1 MVNVRNIKAS
11 KFISLGFET
20 KKEALEFIKQENL
33 KSNKKQNE
41 NNYLDILEMKRRERN
56 NRKVESIVTSIVT
69 NINKNEDITI
79 NETMSPKMT
88 KDIIKK
94 INIQDKKLLFT
105 IQYDNNEVRSYVN
118 DKTNLYEE
126 NLTPYGSDTQEQI
139 INHNIRSI
147 NVKEFHRTGNH
158 KSIGAFFR
166 YYNTTEIDLS
176 KYGIY
181 HNMQEANYTNN
192 CLIHTLIQSNIFSEE
207 MINTIKLYCKRR
219 ETSLKTLHSISEEFG
234 INFNIY
240 RYRPDSEK
248 IEKKSIYNMEYTITI
263 NLSLYDNHWFLYEE
277 VNITKFFVNHY
288 NEIKNKFNNVLD
300 YKSTNTYY
308 KGKYQFR
315 TDRKDCLNSLSLIHF
330 MYKNNLFQK
339 INMEDVMQ
347 IPYYEVF
354 KNDEIILNKITE
366 SNYRLKESTKKEKDY
381 DYITFADFEST
392 TMKTTK
398 INADCH
404 KAFTINYLTIDKEH
418 TLIEKDNISQND
430 CFNNQNNLSTT
441 FLDRLKHKS
450 IIYFHNLKYDKNFL
464 FDHLTIIKYLEK
476 EGQLYEIKAIYNK
489 KILYFRD
496 SYKLIANPLSD
507 FAKMFGLQVKKEVF
521 PYNFY
526 NESNIE
532 DILNNKMMLISS
544 AKKTLTQD
552 KHSLFD
558 ECLQN
563 VTHTKARFNA
573 LEYAKY
579 YCEQDVQVLYEG
591 IMIFRK
597 LVLEALHIDIF
608 NHLTIS
614 SIAEQYLINEGCY
627 ENVYEI
633 SGVLQAFITK
643 SVYGGR
649 VMISKNKPIE
659 IIGRNQDF
667 DACGLYASAMHT
679 MKGFPIGIP
688 SIIDVVT
695 FNINVEELYYIEIEL
710 LDEYY
715 TRGKGNKIIIDKQEN
730 ITLHTDRY
738 EYDYDFPLWVD
749 KENDVNEYTN
759 FPKNRRHVVNN
770 EIMNDLI
777 KFYKI
782 ERDIHFR
789 IIQGVIFKDGYNN
802 KINDVMQYLYNERK
816 IQKKNDNKVEQI
828 YKLIMNSSYG
838 KTLTKF
844 NDTSMEIFTT
854 NDTIKINSF
863 IYKQYNNIKEI
874 LYTKNHTIIK
884 LYNEYGK
891 HWNCAHVGSAVLA
904 RSKVIMNKIFY
915 ECHYKGLTPFYQDT
929 DSIHIPENQITLLPK
944 NFIGNDMCQFHCDF
958 NEKPFKDYIDKNKE
972 VDLSK
977 PLVYS
982 SHSIFLAKKCYIDVL
997 HHQQSEK
1004 ILYHIRFKGINEDI
1018 IINTAIDKNMNP
1030 YELYQDIL
1038 KGNQIDFNDSYSN
1051 KPRFKQNN
1059 ISSISNRDDTIK
1071 SIKISKT
1078 K

>member
-1 MVNVRNIKAS
+1 MVNVRNIKAHL
-11 KFISLGFET
+11 FISLGFET
-20 KKEALEFIKQENL
+20 KKEALEFIKQEKI

-41 NNYLDILEMKRRERN
+41 NDYLDIVKMKRQERN
-56 NRKVESIVTSIVT
+56 NRKVENIVTSIVS

-79 NETMSPKMT
+79 NETMSSKMA
-88 KDIIKK
+88 KDIITKV
-94 INIQDKKLLFT
+94 NNPDKKLLYT
-105 IQYDNNEVRSYVN
+105 IEYDNKEIRSYVN

-126 NLTPYGSDTQEQI
+126 TLNEPYGSDTQDRVK
-139 INHNIRSI
+139 NHNISSI

-192 CLIHTLIQSNIFSEE
+192 CLIHTLIQSTTFSEE

-219 ETSLKTLHSISEEFG
+219 ETSLKTLHSIADEFG

-248 IEKKSIYNMEYTITI
+248 IEKKSIHNIEYSITI
-263 NLSLYDNHWFLYEE
+263 DLSLYDNHWFLYED
-277 VNITKFFVNHY
+277 VTLTKFFINHY
-288 NEIKNKFNNVLD
+288 HEIKETYDNVLD
-300 YKSTNTYY
+300 YQTVARYCKRTC
-308 KGKYQFR
+308 KYVVR
-315 TDRKDCLNSLSLIHF
+315 KDAKDCLNSLSLIHF
-330 MYKNNLFQK
+330 MYKNNLFKK

-347 IPYYEVF
+347 IPYYDIF
-354 KNDEIILNKITE
+354 KNEEIILDKINN
-366 SNYRLKESTKKEKDY
+366 NYRLKESTKKEKDY

-418 TLIEKDNISQND
+418 TFIEKDNITQKD
-430 CFNNQNNLSTT
+430 LSTT

-450 IIYFHNLKYDKNFL
+450 IVYFHNLKYDKNFL
-464 FDHLTIIKYLEK
+464 FDYLTIIKYLEK
-476 EGQLYEIKAIYNK
+476 EGQLYEIMAIYK
-489 KILYFRD
+489 KKLLFFRD
-496 SYKLIANPLSD
+496 SYKLITSPLSD

-544 AKKTLTQD
+544 AKKTIPED
-552 KHSLFD
+552 KHTIFD

-579 YCEQDVQVLYEG
+579 YCEQDVQVLYKG
-591 IMIFRK
+591 IMTFRK
-597 LVLEALHIDIF
+597 LVLDALKIDIF

-633 SGVLQAFITK
+633 SGVLQAFINK

-649 VMISKNKPIE
+649 VMIAKNEPTEKVERI
-659 IIGRNQDF
+659 QDF

-688 SIIDVVT
+688 VIIDINT
-695 FNINVEELYYIEIEL
+695 FTINVEELYYIEIEL

-715 TRGKGNKIIIDKQEN
+715 NRGKGSKIVIDKKEN
-730 ITLHTDRY
+730 ITLDIDRH
-738 EYDYDFPLWVD
+738 EFDYDFPLWVD
-749 KENDVNEYTN
+749 KDNDVNEYTN

-802 KINDVMQYLYNERK
+802 KINEVMRYLYDERK
-816 IQKKNDNKVEQI
+816 LQQKNKNKIEQI
-828 YKLIMNSSYG
+828 YKLIMNSAYG
-838 KTLTKF
+838 KTLTKY
-844 NDTSMEIFTT
+844 NDTSMEIFNTK
-854 NDTIKINSF
+854 DTIKINSF

-891 HWNCAHVGSAVLA
+891 HWNCVHVGSAVLA

-915 ECHYKGLTPFYQDT
+915 ECHHKGLTPFYQDT

-944 NFIGNDMCQFHCDF
+944 DFIGKDMCQFHCDF
-958 NEKPFKDYIDKNKE
+958 HDKPFKEYINNDIKVDY
-972 VDLSK
+972 SK

-982 SHSIFLAKKCYIDVL
+982 THAIFLAKKCYIDIL

-1004 ILYHIRFKGINEDI
+1004 ILYHIRFKGINEEI
-1018 IINTAIDKNMNP
+1018 IIKTAMDKNMNP
-1030 YELYQDIL
+1030 YELYQYML
-1038 KGNQIDFNDSYSN
+1038 KGNQIDFNDSYSS
-1051 KPRFKQNN
+1051 KPRFKQNS
-1059 ISSISNRDDTIK
+1059 ISSICNRDDMIK
-1071 SIKISKT
+1071 SIKIS
-1078 K
+1078 